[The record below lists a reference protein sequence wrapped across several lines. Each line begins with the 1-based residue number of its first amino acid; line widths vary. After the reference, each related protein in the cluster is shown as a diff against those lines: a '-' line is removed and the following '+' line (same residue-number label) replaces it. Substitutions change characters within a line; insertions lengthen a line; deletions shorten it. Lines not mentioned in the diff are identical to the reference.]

1 MATKS
6 EIKRNNIR
14 AGLFTISSLA
24 LAFAILV
31 ILNGQAVS
39 YLFGSYNNY
48 TLEFTLDEGVAG
60 LTTGSDVR
68 IGGLNR
74 GQVTEINLTDIGKSN
89 QGDAA
94 DHKSPTIEVKI
105 MIDGDI
111 ELWSNAVAIRTPPV
125 LGTNSWINIP
135 TVGGPEKKTP
145 SPTPSNGTLA
155 SLLPTDGTGRLPAT
169 PGDGLLTTI
178 VGSTNAETTQTIL
191 ANIEQFTGFLD
202 GEVVDAFNQ
211 DIEPALVNTRDI
223 LAKAKNDYDGW
234 SSNITSTF
242 NNVNDASVKLESTM
256 DEAFGTVKD
265 ARSAVQNIATLVSE
279 NRDRVNTIIG
289 NIDVMASDGASVM
302 ATVRDETIVK
312 INNVLDEGSTAV
324 GNVSR
329 ILEVLDVE
337 IAASIPAIRNFLQ
350 DALIAAGELKLATI
364 EVRRSPWRLL
374 YTPKPG
380 ELAHENLFSASR
392 SVMLAASDMQ
402 NAAQSFQ
409 SILEQFPDAM
419 NQDADLRADVERYL
433 SDSLERF
440 HQAQQRLFSIIIDEK

>member
-1 MATKS
+1 M
-6 EIKRNNIR
+6 
-14 AGLFTISSLA
+14 
-24 LAFAILV
+24 
-31 ILNGQAVS
+31 
-39 YLFGSYNNY
+39 
-48 TLEFTLDEGVAG
+48 
-60 LTTGSDVR
+60 
-68 IGGLNR
+68 
-74 GQVTEINLTDIGKSN
+74 
-89 QGDAA
+89 
-94 DHKSPTIEVKI
+94 
-105 MIDGDI
+105 
-111 ELWSNAVAIRTPPV
+111 
-125 LGTNSWINIP
+125 
-135 TVGGPEKKTP
+135 
-145 SPTPSNGTLA
+145 
-155 SLLPTDGTGRLPAT
+155 
-169 PGDGLLTTI
+169 
-178 VGSTNAETTQTIL
+178 
-191 ANIEQFTGFLD
+191 
-202 GEVVDAFNQ
+202 
-211 DIEPALVNTRDI
+211 NTRDI